1 MATRSPVVLFGA
13 LFFIGALSS
22 STAALAAHSKGA
34 EHNGVLAECQ
44 YLPLATN
51 FVMPKK
57 FGAKNTSV
65 CVDIPVKLKKAK
77 IIFNMDTDSVDGKG
91 NANGLKHMLMMGK
104 VMQEGIK
111 RGVIKPQDVSIIG
124 IMHGSA
130 LKWATKAGSEPQRK
144 FMNAIFKLKRE
155 GVNVQLETC
164 AVSMNGAGLT
174 KKDLYTYDDAGN
186 PDPKAG
192 GRIYVNQGAFGRE
205 LYLQNHGY
213 AYVDEGYDYHEKK

>member
-1 MATRSPVVLFGA
+1 MATRTPAVLFGA
-13 LFFIGALSS
+13 LILAGALSS
-22 STAALAAHSKGA
+22 STSAFAASRKSTD
-34 EHNGVLAECQ
+34 HNGVLTQCQ

-51 FVMPKK
+51 FAMPQK

-65 CVDIPVKLKKAK
+65 CVDIPVEVKKAK
-77 IIFNMDTDSVDGKG
+77 IVFNMDTDSVDGKG
-91 NANGLKHMLMMGK
+91 NSNGLKHILMMGK
-104 VMQEGIK
+104 VMQDEIK
-111 RGVIKPQDVSIIG
+111 RGVIKPKDISIIG

-130 LKWATKAGSEPQRK
+130 LKWATKAGSEPQRR

-155 GVNVQLETC
+155 GVNIQLEAC
-164 AVSMNGAGLT
+164 AVTMNGAGLT
-174 KKDLYTYDDAGN
+174 KKDLYTYDAEGN

-213 AYVDEGYDYHEKK
+213 AYVEEGYDYHEKK

>member
-1 MATRSPVVLFGA
+1 MATRTPAVLFGA
-13 LFFIGALSS
+13 LILVGALSS
-22 STAALAAHSKGA
+22 STPALAARSKST
-34 EHNGVLAECQ
+34 EHHGVLAQCQ

-51 FVMPKK
+51 FAMPQR

-77 IIFNMDTDSVDGKG
+77 IVFNMDTDSVDGNG
-91 NANGLKHMLMMGK
+91 NSNGLKHMFLMGK

-111 RGVIKPQDVSIIG
+111 RGLIRPQDVSIIG

-130 LKWATKAGSEPQRK
+130 LKWATKAGSEPQRR

-155 GVNVQLETC
+155 GVNIQLEAC
-164 AVSMNGAGLT
+164 AVTMNGAGLT
-174 KKDLYTYDDAGN
+174 KKDLYTYDAAGD

-213 AYVDEGYDYHEKK
+213 AYVEEGYDYHEKK